1 MSSRIDPHDPRF
13 ELERQDN
20 IALLALGEAV
30 DPEFEAHRATCS
42 QCQNDVGALSH
53 TVGLAREIEQRGEEM
68 PPAAVWSSIAAELG
82 FDAPKKEAPAAVD
95 ELSKRRRRHWRAGL
109 AAAAAVLVAVAG
121 GVGFLVGQ
129 GTESTAV
136 TAASHAELSP
146 QPGGPASVT
155 GTANVHA
162 TSTGG
167 HQLTVSSAGLPLRHG
182 YYEVW
187 LYDAKSGG
195 MQPVGALADN
205 GSGTYTLA
213 GSIDLRSYD
222 IVDVSAQE
230 YGGSTVVHQQSV
242 LRGSLTQ

>member
-20 IALLALGEAV
+20 LALLALGEAV
-30 DPEFEAHRATCS
+30 DPDFEAHRATCS
-42 QCQNDVGALSH
+42 QCQQEVAALSH
-53 TVGLAREIEQRGEEM
+53 TVGLAREIEQRREEM
-68 PPAAVWSSIAAELG
+68 PPAAIWSGIAAELG
-82 FDAPKKEAPAAVD
+82 FDAPKQAESPAVD
-95 ELSKRRRRHWRAGL
+95 ELSTRRRRRWRAGL
-109 AAAAAVLVAVAG
+109 AVAAAVLVAVAG
-121 GVGFLVGQ
+121 GAGFFLGR
-129 GTESTAV
+129 GTDSTTV
-136 TAASHAELSP
+136 TAASRAALSP
-146 QPGGPASVT
+146 QPGGPASVS

-162 TSTGG
+162 TSSGG
-167 HQLTVSSAGLPLRHG
+167 HLLTVSSAGLPLRHG

-205 GSGTYTLA
+205 GSGTYTVA

-222 IVDVSAQE
+222 MVDVSAQD

-242 LRGSLTQ
+242 LRGALTQ